1 MIPLSSWP
9 SSLMKFKPSRIY
21 LALFLALSPL
31 LSAAQVPSAP
41 PLTAKGY
48 LLIDYN
54 SGQILAEK
62 ASSERMEPASITK
75 LMTAYVAFNAIKSGQ
90 ISLTDEVLVSEKA
103 WRTQGSRMFIEVD
116 KWVPMNLLLQGMIIQ
131 SGNDASVAIAEYV
144 AGTEATFAELMNQA
158 AQQLGMLDTQYRN
171 STGLP
176 DADHYTTAADIA
188 KLANAIIRDFPEYYA
203 WYSQKEFTYNGITQ
217 DNRNALLWRDAS
229 VDGLKTGYTEAAGY
243 CLVSSAKRED
253 MRLISVVLG
262 ASSSSAR
269 ANDSQALL
277 NYGFRFFESRLLY
290 SAGEPVA
297 EERVWYGDPEIVP
310 LVTRDDLF
318 IAIPRGSF
326 ERLSASSSVPTSLEA
341 PLERDVMVGNLSI
354 TLDGQEITSVG
365 LYPTANVKEAG
376 ILGRLTDWVMLLL
389 N

>member
-9 SSLMKFKPSRIY
+9 YSLMKFKPSRIY

-277 NYGFRFFESRLLY
+277 NYGFRFFESRLL
-290 SAGEPVA
+290 
-297 EERVWYGDPEIVP
+297 
-310 LVTRDDLF
+310 
-318 IAIPRGSF
+318 
-326 ERLSASSSVPTSLEA
+326 
-341 PLERDVMVGNLSI
+341 
-354 TLDGQEITSVG
+354 
-365 LYPTANVKEAG
+365 
-376 ILGRLTDWVMLLL
+376 
-389 N
+389 

>member
-1 MIPLSSWP
+1 
-9 SSLMKFKPSRIY
+9 MKFKPSTIY
-21 LALFLALSPL
+21 LTLFLLLSPL
-31 LSAAQVPSAP
+31 LSMAQVPSAP
-41 PLTAKGY
+41 SLTAKGY

-62 ASSERMEPASITK
+62 ASTERMEPASITK

-90 ISLTDEVLVSEKA
+90 INLTDEVLVSEKA
-103 WRTQGSRMFIEVD
+103 WRTQGSRMFIEVG
-116 KWVPMNLLLQGMIIQ
+116 KRVPVELLLQGMIIQ
-131 SGNDASVAIAEYV
+131 SGNDASVAIAEHV

-158 AQQLGMLDTQYRN
+158 ALQLGMLDTQYRN

-176 DADHYTTAADIA
+176 DPDNYTTATDIA
-188 KLANAIIRDFPEYYA
+188 KLANAIILEFPEYYA
-203 WYSQKEFTYNGITQ
+203 WYSQKQFTYNGITQ

-243 CLVSSAKRED
+243 CLVSSAQREN

-290 SAGEPVA
+290 SAGQTVA

-318 IAIPRGSF
+318 ISIPRGSF
-326 ERLSASSSVPTSLEA
+326 ERLDATSSVPTSLEA
-341 PLERDVMVGNLSI
+341 PLDRDVMVGNLSI
-354 TLDGQEITSVG
+354 TLDGQQIATVG
-365 LYPTANVKEAG
+365 LYPTASVKEAG
-376 ILGRLTDWVMLLL
+376 IFGRLADWIMLLW